1 MTKFYVL
8 YKKWFIIVFVEY
20 LEEVINMRLAEKIAL
35 ITGAGSGIGRETAL
49 LFAEEGATVVVNDVN
64 EDHGQETVRQIQSKG
79 GKGTYVQ
86 ADVTKESEVQAMVE
100 TILEQYERVDVLFN
114 NAGISGVGRLH
125 ETDLETWNKVMN
137 VNINGVYLTSKAV
150 LPQMIKQQAG
160 SIINM
165 SSCIA
170 EIGLANRAS
179 YAASKGAILA
189 LTKSMQVDYAK
200 YNIRINALMPGTI
213 YTPFVEDY
221 LSKDPD
227 PEAAVQSIKKRQLS
241 LELGQPIDVAYA
253 ALYLASDESKF
264 MMGAPLMIDGGAANG
279 KLS

>member
-1 MTKFYVL
+1 
-8 YKKWFIIVFVEY
+8 
-20 LEEVINMRLAEKIAL
+20 MRLRDKVAL

-49 LFAEEGATVVVNDVN
+49 LFGEEGAVVVVNDL
-64 EDHGQETVRQIQSKG
+64 DQRSGQQVSEEIRSNG
-79 GKGTYVQ
+79 GKATFIR
-86 ADVTKESEVQAMVE
+86 ADVTQPADVESMVKQTTDE
-100 TILEQYERVDVLFN
+100 HGRIDVLFN
-114 NAGISGVGRLH
+114 NAGISGVGELH
-125 ETDLETWNKVMN
+125 DLELDEWSKVIN
-137 VNINGVYLTSKAV
+137 VNVNGVFVVSKYV
-150 LPQMIKQQAG
+150 LPHMMSQGQG

-200 YNIRINALMPGTI
+200 YDIRVNALMPGTI

-221 LSKDPD
+221 LSRAPDPD
-227 PEAAVQSIKKRQLS
+227 AAVEAIKGRQLGGD
-241 LELGQPIDVAYA
+241 LGKPVDVAYA

-264 MMGAPLMIDGGAANG
+264 MMGTPFMIDGGVVNG
-279 KLS
+279 KAG